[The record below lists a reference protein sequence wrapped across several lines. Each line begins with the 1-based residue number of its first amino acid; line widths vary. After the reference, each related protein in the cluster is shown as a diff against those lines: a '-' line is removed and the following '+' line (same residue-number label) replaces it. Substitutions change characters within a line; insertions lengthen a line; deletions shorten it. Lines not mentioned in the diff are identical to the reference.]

1 MAKHEEHHLS
11 RRERQIMDIIHAR
24 GEATALEV
32 NEALPDP
39 PSYSTVRAL
48 LRILEDKGR
57 LKHRKDGA
65 RYVYLATQSH
75 AQASRSALQ
84 RVISTFFGGS
94 VEHAV
99 TALLDASDTELSEAD
114 LAKLQKIIN
123 QAKKEGR

>member
-1 MAKHEEHHLS
+1 MGQHEDHHLS
-11 RRERQIMDIIHAR
+11 RRERQIMDIIHR
-24 GEATALEV
+24 KGEATALEV
-32 NEALPDP
+32 NEALPSP
-39 PSYSTVRAL
+39 PSYSAVRAL

-65 RYVYLATQSH
+65 RFVYLATESREK
-75 AQASRSALQ
+75 ASRSALK
-84 RVISTFFGGS
+84 RIISTFFGGS

-99 TALLDASDTELSEAD
+99 TALLDASDTQLSDEE

>member
-1 MAKHEEHHLS
+1 ME
-11 RRERQIMDIIHAR
+11 IVYAR
-24 GEATALEV
+24 SEASAAQVLEQ
-32 NEALPDP
+32 LPDP
-39 PSYSTVRAL
+39 PSYSAVRAL

-65 RYVYLATQSH
+65 RYVYLATQSRE
-75 AQASRSALQ
+75 QASRSAL
-84 RVISTFFGGS
+84 RRIISTFVGGS